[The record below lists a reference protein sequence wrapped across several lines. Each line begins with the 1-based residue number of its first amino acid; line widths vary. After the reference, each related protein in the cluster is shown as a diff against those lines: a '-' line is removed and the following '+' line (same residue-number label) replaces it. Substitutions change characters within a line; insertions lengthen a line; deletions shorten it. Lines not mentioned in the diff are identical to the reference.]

1 MRIAVTG
8 AAGGLGGR
16 VVQLLAGQDG
26 TDVVAITRRKL
37 PPEALPPRVEVA
49 VADYADP
56 PALGAALKGVD
67 TLVFVSGD
75 GPDAQMLL
83 HHRNVVAAAT
93 AERVG
98 HVAALSSIDADG
110 ASPFCYAVV
119 NHLTE
124 ELLRA
129 SGIPYSFARAG
140 LYLEF
145 FQHWLAEARTT
156 GVLRLPA
163 ADGRVSLVARD
174 DVARALAALATGEPT
189 RRHHDITGPDVAD
202 LAGVA
207 SVAAEAW
214 GRPVVYEDIPPDT
227 YHVET
232 AATGLDPWWVYAF
245 SSMFASVREQRWD
258 RVSDHFTRLTGR
270 LPLALGDV
278 LQKQERGPAAAGRAD
293 IDAHQDQSRRQGAG

>member
-16 VVQLLAGQDG
+16 VVRLLAGRDGTDG
-26 TDVVAITRRKL
+26 TDVVDGVDVVAVTRRKL
-37 PPEALPPRVEVA
+37 PAEALPPRVEVA

-56 PALGAALKGVD
+56 PALRAALRGVD
-67 TLVFVSGD
+67 ALVLVSSD
-75 GPDAQMLL
+75 GPDARALL
-83 HHRNVVAAAT
+83 HHRNVVAAAA

-98 HVAALSSIDADG
+98 HVAALSSVDADG

-129 SGIPYSFARAG
+129 SGVPYSFARAG
-140 LYLEF
+140 LYIEF
-145 FQHWLAEARTT
+145 FQHWLTEARTT
-156 GVLRLPA
+156 GLLRLPA
-163 ADGRVSLVARD
+163 ADGRISLVARD
-174 DVARALAALATGEPT
+174 DVAHALAALATGEPT
-189 RRHHDITGPDVAD
+189 RRHHDITGPEVTD

-207 SVAAEAW
+207 SIAAEAW
-214 GRPVVYEDIPPDT
+214 GRPVAYEDIPPDT
-227 YHVET
+227 YHAET

-258 RVSDHFTRLTGR
+258 RASDHLTGLTGR
-270 LPLALGDV
+270 LPVALADALSAQAGD
-278 LQKQERGPAAAGRAD
+278 
-293 IDAHQDQSRRQGAG
+293 